1 MYTEKLACLKVVN
14 YKAQE
19 RGKRERRKKRFNKKN
34 NKIVIRIFGGL
45 IFVCVII
52 FQVLKIREL
61 SGNRIKKKRERESPQ

>member
-1 MYTEKLACLKVVN
+1 MLKSCKL
-14 YKAQE
+14 QSS
-19 RGKRERRKKRFNKKN
+19 GKGEEGETKKNVLTKKN